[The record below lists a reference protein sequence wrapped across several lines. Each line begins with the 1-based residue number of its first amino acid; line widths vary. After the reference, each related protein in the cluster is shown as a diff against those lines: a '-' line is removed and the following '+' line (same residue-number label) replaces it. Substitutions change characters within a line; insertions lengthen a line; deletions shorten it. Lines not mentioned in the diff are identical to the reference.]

1 MAVAWLAEDGEL
13 EYDAAADLDFDGK
26 ITNNDL
32 DILAENWGTD
42 GERQEKVYYYH
53 FDGLGSVIAL
63 SDSQGQTVERYRY
76 DVYGRFEILGPMD
89 GQKREKSSFANPY
102 YFTARRF
109 DTETGLYYYRA
120 RIYNPYIG
128 RFLQIDPIGY
138 EDDMNLYVYVG
149 NNPIIL
155 TDPNGLC
162 ARTPESYG
170 INSNS
175 LFNNTWSNPTIPATA
190 YQASVL
196 PLAVP
201 ASEAWAGMIGGTTAA
216 QVTGSLVGGASGAVV
231 GYVYYNAGLEI
242 GNIIG
247 TRNLTAVPVGYAYG
261 YTLVAIER
269 AQAAWTDVCSYFAEH
284 RKGKRKSTEGKHDRG
299 KARKA
304 RDRGGEKGDARRPYR
319 R

>member
-1 MAVAWLAEDGEL
+1 
-13 EYDAAADLDFDGK
+13 
-26 ITNNDL
+26 
-32 DILAENWGTD
+32 
-42 GERQEKVYYYH
+42 
-53 FDGLGSVIAL
+53 
-63 SDSQGQTVERYRY
+63 
-76 DVYGRFEILGPMD
+76 
-89 GQKREKSSFANPY
+89 
-102 YFTARRF
+102 
-109 DTETGLYYYRA
+109 
-120 RIYNPYIG
+120 
-128 RFLQIDPIGY
+128 
-138 EDDMNLYVYVG
+138 
-149 NNPIIL
+149 
-155 TDPNGLC
+155 
-162 ARTPESYG
+162 
-170 INSNS
+170 